1 MSNSINLIL
10 YTQENCEYCHMM
22 KKKLAEW
29 DYRYREINISYD
41 LFAKDFLKD
50 EGHRTVP
57 QLYWNNTH
65 LNKFPT
71 NELTKE
77 HVEAELDYE
86 NYIGG
91 VESWAPLKS
100 A

>member
-1 MSNSINLIL
+1 MSNSINLTL
-10 YTQENCEYCHMM
+10 YTQDNCEYCHIM

-29 DYRYREINISYD
+29 DYRYREVNVSYD
-41 LFAKDFLKD
+41 LFAKDFMKQR
-50 EGHRTVP
+50 GHRTVP

-65 LNKFPT
+65 LNKLPT
-71 NELTKE
+71 SELTKE
-77 HVEAELDYE
+77 NIEAEIDYD
-86 NYIGG
+86 NYVGG

>member
-1 MSNSINLIL
+1 MSNSINLTL
-10 YTQENCEYCHMM
+10 YTQDNCEYCHIM

-29 DYRYREINISYD
+29 DYRYREVNVSYD
-41 LFAKDFLKD
+41 LFAKEFMK
-50 EGHRTVP
+50 EKGHRTVP

-65 LNKFPT
+65 LNKVPT
-71 NELTKE
+71 TELTKD
-77 HVEAELDYE
+77 HVESEIEYD

-91 VESWAPLKS
+91 VECWAPLKS

>member
-1 MSNSINLIL
+1 MSNSINLTL
-10 YTQENCEYCHMM
+10 YTQDDCEYCHIM

-29 DYRYREINISYD
+29 DYKYREINVSYD
-41 LFAKDFLKD
+41 LFAKEFMK
-50 EGHRTVP
+50 EKGHRTVP

-65 LNKFPT
+65 LNKVPT
-71 NELTKE
+71 TELSKD
-77 HVEAELDYE
+77 HVESEIDYD

-91 VESWAPLKS
+91 VECWAPLKS

>member
-1 MSNSINLIL
+1 MSNSISLTL

-41 LFAKDFLKD
+41 LFAKDFLRD
-50 EGHRTVP
+50 RGHRTVP

-71 NELTKE
+71 DELTKE
-77 HVEAELDYE
+77 HVESEIDYD
-86 NYIGG
+86 NYVGG
-91 VESWAPLKS
+91 VENWGIAKR

>member
-1 MSNSINLIL
+1 MSNSINLTL
-10 YTQENCEYCHMM
+10 YTQDNCEYCHVM

-29 DYRYREINISYD
+29 DYRYREVNVSYD
-41 LFAKDFLKD
+41 LFAKEFMK
-50 EGHRTVP
+50 ERGHRTVP

-65 LNKFPT
+65 LNKVPT
-71 NELTKE
+71 SELTKE
-77 HVEAELDYE
+77 HVESEIDYD

>member
-1 MSNSINLIL
+1 MSNSINLTL
-10 YTQENCEYCHMM
+10 YTQDNCEYCHIM

-29 DYRYREINISYD
+29 DYRYREVNVSYD
-41 LFAKDFLKD
+41 LFAKEFMK
-50 EGHRTVP
+50 ERGHRTVP

-65 LNKFPT
+65 LNKVPT
-71 NELTKE
+71 SELTKE
-77 HVEAELDYE
+77 HVESEIDYD

>member
-1 MSNSINLIL
+1 
-10 YTQENCEYCHMM
+10 M

-29 DYRYREINISYD
+29 DYRYREINVSYD
-41 LFAKDFLKD
+41 LFAKEFMK
-50 EGHRTVP
+50 ERGHRTVP

-65 LNKFPT
+65 LNKVPT
-71 NELTKE
+71 SELTKE
-77 HVEAELDYE
+77 HVESEIDYD

>member
-1 MSNSINLIL
+1 MSNSINLTL
-10 YTQENCEYCHMM
+10 YTQDNCEYCHIM
-22 KKKLAEW
+22 KKKLAAW
-29 DYRYREINISYD
+29 DYRYREVNVSYD
-41 LFAKDFLKD
+41 LFAKEFMK
-50 EGHRTVP
+50 EKGHRTVP

-65 LNKFPT
+65 LNKVPT
-71 NELTKE
+71 SELTKE
-77 HVEAELDYE
+77 HVESEIDYD

>member
-1 MSNSINLIL
+1 MYNSLNLTL
-10 YTQENCEYCHMM
+10 YTLDDCNYCHLL

-29 DYRYREINISYD
+29 DFKWREINVSHD
-41 LFAKDFLKD
+41 MFAKQFLK
-50 EGHRTVP
+50 EHGHRTVP
-57 QLYWNNTH
+57 QLYLDNTH

-71 NELTKE
+71 LELTKE
-77 HVEAELDYE
+77 HIEQEIDYD
-86 NYIGG
+86 NYVGG